1 MHSKGY
7 ISFDIF
13 ETLFLS
19 DWYGVEKKAWCV
31 CHRVEALLVYSQR
44 CDLSVVEIYIFF
56 QTIELSLYQSS
67 IVDAMRMYLGRI
79 STAVLLPSCHP
90 HCLVY
95 LAFMYGRTKYISP
108 VIFFSLQRR
117 CDIMFDILLFIY
129 FQSTKV
135 IMNRFVVLLV
145 LSVPFIDALHVSPT
159 VGSAFIWFKHL
170 LFKKSTVFGS
180 GS

>member
-56 QTIELSLYQSS
+56 QTIELSLY
-67 IVDAMRMYLGRI
+67 
-79 STAVLLPSCHP
+79 
-90 HCLVY
+90 
-95 LAFMYGRTKYISP
+95 
-108 VIFFSLQRR
+108 
-117 CDIMFDILLFIY
+117 
-129 FQSTKV
+129 
-135 IMNRFVVLLV
+135 
-145 LSVPFIDALHVSPT
+145 
-159 VGSAFIWFKHL
+159 
-170 LFKKSTVFGS
+170 
-180 GS
+180 